1 MSYSLDTESRDR
13 TGLVGVLTLL
23 VAVGLPVA
31 AILTAGLRDVT
42 VEPGL
47 IDWIFVG
54 GVAVVTVLTFGALT
68 VWLNRKP
75 TARTG
80 GVGLAF
86 SVLATL
92 AVPLTF
98 WTMVPLILGTAG
110 AWLGYRA
117 VSHNRAAGR
126 STKAATTAV
135 VLGALAALTSVAM
148 YIATS

>member
-1 MSYSLDTESRDR
+1 MSYSVDTESRDR

-31 AILTAGLRDVT
+31 AILTAGVRDVE

-47 IDWIFVG
+47 IDWVFVG

-68 VWLNRKP
+68 LWLNRKP
-75 TARTG
+75 NARTG

-86 SVLATL
+86 SVLAIL
-92 AVPLTF
+92 AVPVTF

-110 AWLGYRA
+110 AWLGYRG
-117 VSHNRAAGR
+117 VGQNRAAGR
-126 STKAATTAV
+126 STRAATTAV
-135 VLGALAALTSVAM
+135 VLGALAALASIAM